1 MTATFVDRIQ
11 LQDDKVELWMQ
22 PATDERM
29 RVVEIG
35 MRFKQGATSVSLML
49 APNEAALFAR
59 RLLMMSQRAVQG
71 IPVAADDQY
80 PDF

>member
-22 PATDERM
+22 PATDDRI
-29 RVVEIG
+29 RCVEVG

-49 APNEAALFAR
+49 ATGEAALFAR
-59 RLLMMSQRAVQG
+59 RLLLLAQRATQG
-71 IPVAADDQY
+71 IPVTSDDQY

>member
-1 MTATFVDRIQ
+1 MTATFVDRVQ

-49 APNEAALFAR
+49 APGEAALFAR
-59 RLLMMSQRAVQG
+59 RMLLLSQRATQG
-71 IPVAADDQY
+71 VSVPADDQY